1 MSLAIYFCG
10 SIRAGRQDV
19 DLYGRLTDK
28 LSKFGRILTPFV
40 ADPLVTGMSGEHEE
54 NDRQIY
60 DRDMEL
66 LDECDVVVAEV
77 TVPSLGVGFE
87 IGSAVAMGKR
97 ILCLYRPQPG
107 KKLSAMILGMP
118 ESHGTVVEYAED
130 GIDAIF
136 EEFFK
141 K

>member
-19 DLYGRLTDK
+19 DLYGRLTEK

-40 ADPLVTGMSGEHEE
+40 ADPLVTGVSGEHEE

-66 LDECDVVVAEV
+66 LNECDGN
-77 TVPSLGVGFE
+77 L
-87 IGSAVAMGKR
+87 
-97 ILCLYRPQPG
+97 
-107 KKLSAMILGMP
+107 
-118 ESHGTVVEYAED
+118 
-130 GIDAIF
+130 
-136 EEFFK
+136 
-141 K
+141 